1 MGIPGH
7 YSRELPER
15 CMRLID
21 TLLPRAEQVRM
32 PGAEHLGPLT
42 TTFLLALATPMILLP
57 LERVRRHRDESHGA
71 YMNERPLDEELASA
85 IDSALGSRCL
95 RHSPFFTAGQWRF
108 ATMPYGGENFALH
121 FPPELE
127 QALEWHDAQVAADNM
142 PAEQWSSCLRNAL
155 AHGGVAYLDDY
166 GRQTHGGAATALA
179 FISARY
185 PRGDGPQAP
194 DQLRALRIKEADF
207 LSFLR
212 QWAQWLSEVGLS
224 QALAA

>member
-21 TLLPRAEQVRM
+21 ALLPRAEHVRM

-57 LERVRRHRDESHGA
+57 LERVRRHRDEAQGA
-71 YMNERPLDEELASA
+71 YMNERPLDEGLATA
-85 IDSALGSRCL
+85 VDGALGGRCL
-95 RHSPFFTAGQWRF
+95 KHSPFFLEGQWRF

-127 QALEWHDAQVAADNM
+127 QALERDDAGHAAANM
-142 PAEQWSSCLRNAL
+142 PDEQWSSCLRNAL
-155 AHGGVAYLDDY
+155 AHGGVVYLDEY
-166 GRQTHGGAATALA
+166 GCQSHGGTASSLA

-185 PRGDGPQAP
+185 PRDEGLQAP
-194 DQLRALRIKEADF
+194 DQLRALRITEADF

-212 QWAQWLSEVGLS
+212 RWAQWLSEVGLS
-224 QALAA
+224 RALAA